1 VLQLF
6 TNANQILAWNGGGS
20 ANYTEVIA
28 AGSYKV
34 KNSQREY
41 GLEELKAITKTDS
54 AHKAYKKVQEM
65 DASAI
70 REDMRESFE
79 AARKEIGRL
88 TAKLESEI
96 DEFLASSE

>member
-1 VLQLF
+1 
-6 TNANQILAWNGGGS
+6 
-20 ANYTEVIA
+20 
-28 AGSYKV
+28 
-34 KNSQREY
+34 
-41 GLEELKAITKTDS
+41 
-54 AHKAYKKVQEM
+54 M

-79 AARKEIGRL
+79 AARKEISRL